1 MCHLH
6 IKKRI
11 GIKHPYHFHTT
22 EVKTFGDHL
31 RAYENIGISGA
42 MYIRRIML
50 KVENKVSMARVKEI
64 LRQEYISQQAS
75 PLMRGL
81 SLAHSATTLASRC
94 LRNMLTTLQKG
105 GYPN

>member
-1 MCHLH
+1 MVAECA
-6 IKKRI
+6 
-11 GIKHPYHFHTT
+11 TT
-22 EVKTFGDHL
+22 YAARL
-31 RAYENIGISGA
+31 RAVLGDRVHGPQEPPVARVQA

-81 SLAHSATTLASRC
+81 SIH
-94 LRNMLTTLQKG
+94 
-105 GYPN
+105 YDVDPV